1 MTEVAQFNDLGIR
14 VKKTITFDGGTPNA
28 IGDYD
33 GSGNPATVFT
43 ITGEVM
49 LKVFG
54 HCTTLLAGATATLE
68 VGIAGNTAAL
78 IAQTTSTDVDVNEIW
93 IDAAPATV
101 EALPSY
107 SVLVN
112 GTDVILTVATE
123 NITSGVIDFYGY
135 YVPISSDG
143 RVV

>member
-1 MTEVAQFNDLGIR
+1 MAEVAQLNDLGIQ

-28 IGDYD
+28 IGDFD

-43 ITGEVM
+43 VTGEVM

-54 HCTTLLAGATATLE
+54 HCTTLLDGASATLE
-68 VGIAGNTAAL
+68 LGIAGNTAAL
-78 IAQTTSTDVDVNEIW
+78 IAQTTATDVDADEIW
-93 IDAAPATV
+93 IDTAPSTV
-101 EALPSY
+101 ETLPNY

-112 GTDVILTVATE
+112 GTDVILTVATA